1 MQPSPEWCCCIDR
14 GIAQSFPRT
23 VKCRRFNPNDRFGL
37 KIRKTSENENR
48 MMFKLYELTRRQ
60 TAMFAVAAVALVI
73 AVAAAVYSC
82 RFNHTYPKEL
92 TAIDSLCE
100 SRPDSAMALLEG
112 MPKEVM
118 EGDADRMYYGLLKIK
133 AANNLYMV
141 QKDSTI
147 FHIVDYFEDSG
158 DKEKL
163 RDSYYFLGKYYV
175 EHNDAPQALKCFQT
189 ALDMSDEKTP
199 LAFKSKVYSQSGT
212 LFLKQGLDSYALEF
226 YKKSYSCDSVL
237 NDTINMIHGLR
248 DIGQIY
254 RHLNQKDS
262 CELYLKR
269 VSVLA
274 ATFGNRY
281 LEHTVSLAMIG
292 LYIEENKIPG
302 ALSLLKKTIPYVDKK
317 TVSPAYSAAM
327 EIYSRI
333 HADDSAF
340 VYGKKLLSVG
350 SLYAKEKSLVV
361 LMDYYSKSNDLGN
374 VMKCLKMYNV
384 VSDSIRNTDSEEAVA
399 RMHALYDYS
408 LREKENTALVLKNKE
423 KTYYCILFFILLV
436 LLCVSFVLL
445 RIRSKAR
452 YARLNG
458 LYEHL
463 GNMYNDVREQS
474 EMQILLKDK
483 KISELT
489 GQLESLDSE
498 KALETDNY
506 KKTILDLKLALGNA
520 VKAEDKRKAKKLAVY
535 EHIRQQLLDGK
546 NFSESAWKEIEV
558 ASEYIYPGFKERLF
572 DKCGLDDYEYR
583 ICILSK
589 LGFLNSEIAILLNR
603 TQGAI
608 TQMRTS
614 LYKKLSGTKGSS
626 KQFDALIKSL

>member
-1 MQPSPEWCCCIDR
+1 
-14 GIAQSFPRT
+14 
-23 VKCRRFNPNDRFGL
+23 
-37 KIRKTSENENR
+37 
-48 MMFKLYELTRRQ
+48 MMFRLYELTRRQ
-60 TAMFAVAAVALVI
+60 TAMFAVAAVVLVI

-82 RFNHTYPKEL
+82 RFNHTYPQEL

-147 FHIVDYFEDSG
+147 FHVVDYFEDSG
-158 DKEKL
+158 DKDKL

-212 LFLKQGLDSYALEF
+212 LFLEQGLDTYALEF

-254 RHLNQKDS
+254 RHLNRTDS

-281 LEHTVSLAMIG
+281 LEHTISLAMIG
-292 LYIEENKIPG
+292 LYIEKNNIPC
-302 ALSLLKKTIPYVDKK
+302 ALNLLKQTLPHVDKN
-317 TVSPAYSAAM
+317 TISPAYSAAM
-327 EIYSRI
+327 EIYSKM
-333 HADDSAF
+333 HATDSAF
-340 VYGKKLLSVG
+340 IYAKKLQYVG

-361 LMDYYSKSNDLGN
+361 LMDYYSKSNDYDN
-374 VMKCLKMYNV
+374 VMKCLKMYNTI
-384 VSDSIRNTDSEEAVA
+384 SDSIRNIDSEEAVA
-399 RMHALYDYS
+399 KMHALYDYS

-423 KTYYCILFFILLV
+423 KTFYCILFFILLV
-436 LLCVSFVLL
+436 LLGVSYVLL

-452 YARLNG
+452 YVRLNG

-463 GNMYNDVREQS
+463 GNMYDDVCEQS
-474 EMQILLKDK
+474 ETQILLKDK

-489 GQLESLDSE
+489 EQLEFLDSK

-506 KKTILDLKLALGNA
+506 KKTILDLKLALSNA

-535 EHIRQQLLDGK
+535 EQIRQQVMYGK
-546 NFSESAWKEIEV
+546 YFSERAWKEIEV
-558 ASEYIYPGFKERLF
+558 DFDYIYPGFKEKLF

-589 LGFLNSEIAILLNR
+589 LGFLNSEIAILLSR

-614 LYKKLSGTKGSS
+614 LYKKLSGTKGNS

>member
-1 MQPSPEWCCCIDR
+1 
-14 GIAQSFPRT
+14 
-23 VKCRRFNPNDRFGL
+23 
-37 KIRKTSENENR
+37 
-48 MMFKLYELTRRQ
+48 
-60 TAMFAVAAVALVI
+60 MFAAAAVALTI

-82 RFNHTYPKEL
+82 RFNHTYPQEL

-112 MPKEVM
+112 MPKVVM
-118 EGDADRMYYGLLKIK
+118 EGDADLMYYGLLKIK

-269 VSVLA
+269 VSILA

-302 ALSLLKKTIPYVDKK
+302 ALSLLKKTMPYVDKK

-327 EIYSRI
+327 EIFSRI

-340 VYGKKLLSVG
+340 VYGKELLSVG
-350 SLYAKEKSLVV
+350 SLYAKEKALVV
-361 LMDYYSKSNDLGN
+361 LMNYYSKSNDLGN
-374 VMKCLKMYNV
+374 VMKCLKMYNA

-463 GNMYNDVREQS
+463 GNMYDDVREQS

-535 EHIRQQLLDGK
+535 EHIQQQLLDGK

-558 ASEYIYPGFKERLF
+558 ASEYIYPGFKGRLF
-572 DKCGLDDYEYR
+572 DKCGLDNYEYR

-589 LGFLNSEIAILLNR
+589 LGFLNSEIAILLSR

-614 LYKKLSGTKGSS
+614 LYKKLSDIKGSS